1 MMPLVLSIAFGLVG
15 AMVVWALQ
23 DDLRRRWER
32 DVAWLQHTIWRFT
45 PDPFDA
51 RPWVAGFY
59 VGAVVLLFLF
69 LLVIPFKLLGV
80 GIWVLLIVVPK
91 LAIDR
96 AWAKRRKTIEQ
107 QLPVVVRQMSSS
119 VGSGMTLVQAIERLG
134 ERGPEPIRTEFRIMA
149 NYWKMGSDF
158 GSTIEEAKR
167 RLALKNFTLFAS
179 AILVNQ
185 RMGGNVTE
193 TLDRLADSLESLERM
208 RRDVYAA
215 TAEGR
220 TNIKVLAV
228 APFIMLGLIAFMDPG
243 AVGMLFTTTIGL
255 FILAIALLL
264 AGTGTAWAW
273 KVVNA
278 DV

>member
-1 MMPLVLSIAFGLVG
+1 
-15 AMVVWALQ
+15 
-23 DDLRRRWER
+23 
-32 DVAWLQHTIWRFT
+32 
-45 PDPFDA
+45 
-51 RPWVAGFY
+51 
-59 VGAVVLLFLF
+59 
-69 LLVIPFKLLGV
+69 
-80 GIWVLLIVVPK
+80 
-91 LAIDR
+91 
-96 AWAKRRKTIEQ
+96 
-107 QLPVVVRQMSSS
+107 MSSG

-149 NYWKMGSDF
+149 NYWQMGSDF

-193 TLDRLADSLESLERM
+193 TLDRLADSLESLETM
-208 RRDVYAA
+208 RRDVHAA

-228 APFIMLGLIAFMDPG
+228 APFLMLGLVAFMDAG

-255 FILAIALLL
+255 TLLAIAFAM
-264 AGTGTAWAW
+264 AGTGTVWAW
-273 KVVNA
+273 RVVNA